1 MSINNLSKSQ
11 MANYLYVRDI
21 IKAEAEI
28 NNNFSVIDTMLYIL
42 PFILIIIF
50 ILIILLYIR
59 LNGNILF
66 KNI

>member
-1 MSINNLSKSQ
+1 MRINELTKSQ

-21 IKAEAEI
+21 IKAEADI
-28 NNNFSVIDTMLYIL
+28 DNNFSVISMMDYFLPYIL
-42 PFILIIIF
+42 IF
-50 ILIILLYIR
+50 ILILIFLLYIR